1 MNIDNFIRQIKTK
14 LDKAKIDLLKEKNE
28 LSKLSSK
35 LVEFDNN
42 LANLNLDN
50 IQEILILLESTEEV
64 IKDIQFLNSY
74 KVLISFLKNPQIEN
88 EGVKKN
94 LLDEYSSLKEKF
106 KVKKTELIAK
116 QKLSIEKLQDSIL
129 DYTKLKNYLE
139 NLDGDYSLEEIDEFM
154 DLCELIDMNL
164 TDRLE
169 LITYIGKITLK
180 AFKKHKI
187 EDSIIT
193 KENIEDIIKQTTK
206 NEKKVEKTLEV
217 EDDKVLEILTEE
229 EIKAKKEE
237 DRKFKEKELIL
248 KELRKTI
255 EEILKEHNDML
266 TYYYDLNAGK
276 DMSKSPISAKD
287 YAMSSGII
295 PYLLDL
301 KKIFED
307 SYDSDTID
315 DCIGLSN
322 ISLKEYREYLEVVP
336 KKEEEKSNDSDTSL
350 DDFTKKSANI
360 ILFSK
365 SNDEYQVDL
374 NLRRDD
380 EDKKALKENEL
391 IKAVR
396 CFANSTYIDVIRV
409 GSNIDLLHKDVKN
422 KYRKNYDN
430 ATRAFRLRASDN
442 CRTCYVVV
450 DTCEENM
457 KKIKE
462 LYGNSNVT
470 GSGRVILIFSVIW
483 VDAKHNDGYDE
494 ANDDLKDNLDYI
506 NKINKL
512 FKDPNTKKETLKE
525 IIDESMTKS
534 LSILNK
540 ENSLQR

>member
-1 MNIDNFIRQIKTK
+1 M
-14 LDKAKIDLLKEKNE
+14 LKEKNE
-28 LSKLSSK
+28 LGKLSSK
-35 LVEFDNN
+35 LIEFDNN

-217 EDDKVLEILTEE
+217 EDDKVLETLTEE

-295 PYLLDL
+295 SYLINL
-301 KKIFED
+301 KEVFEY

-315 DCIGLSN
+315 DCIGFSN
-322 ISLKEYREYLEVVP
+322 IYLKEYREYLEVAP
-336 KKEEEKSNDSDTSL
+336 KKEEEKFNDSDTSL

-409 GSNIDLLHKDVKN
+409 GSNIDLLYKDVKN

-430 ATRAFRLRASDN
+430 AIRAFRLRAGDN
-442 CRTCYVVV
+442 CRTCYIVV

-483 VDAKHNDGYDE
+483 VDAKHNDSYDE